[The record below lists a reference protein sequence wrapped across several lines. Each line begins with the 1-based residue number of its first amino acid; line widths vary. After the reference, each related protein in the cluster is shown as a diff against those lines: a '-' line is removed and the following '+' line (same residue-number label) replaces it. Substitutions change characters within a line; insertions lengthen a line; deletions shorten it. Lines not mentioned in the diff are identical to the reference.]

1 MCPNNEEKR
10 KEMSRVPY
18 ASSMESLI
26 FEMICTRPYIAQAV
40 GTISRYMSNP
50 GGEHWK
56 TVKMILRN
64 IRGTS
69 FIALYYGGSKVVFK
83 IYVHSDFGGDLDKR
97 KSTTSNVLTLTGGA
111 ISWVSNLQAV
121 VALSITKAVYI
132 TIT

>member
-10 KEMSRVPY
+10 KEMPRVPY

-26 FEMICTRPYIAQAV
+26 FDMICTRPYIAQAV
-40 GTISRYMSNP
+40 ETVSRYMSNP
-50 GGEHWK
+50 SGEHWK
-56 TVKMILRN
+56 TVKTILRY

-69 FIALYYGGSKVVFK
+69 YVALYYGGSKVVVR

-97 KSTTSNVLTLTGGA
+97 KSTTGNVLTLIGGT

-121 VALSITKAVYI
+121 VALSITEAVYI